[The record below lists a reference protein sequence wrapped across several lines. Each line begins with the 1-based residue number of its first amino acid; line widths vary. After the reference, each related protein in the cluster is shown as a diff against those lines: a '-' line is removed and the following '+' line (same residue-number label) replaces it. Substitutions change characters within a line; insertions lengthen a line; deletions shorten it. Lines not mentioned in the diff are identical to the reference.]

1 MEGSPVNAVASVV
14 IGVELSLL
22 GVGPT
27 PLRMLL
33 TLAVLTAAVLVV
45 LWLLTLVA
53 AKPIDKQWPPDEPL
67 DPTEMLWG
75 EVGGFVQK
83 SFAGLDLNLARDLAS
98 YMDEQKVAADTW
110 IVQYGD
116 PASHYYVLKKGEA
129 ELFGG
134 EGGPTG
140 PIATATGRKLAEGEG
155 FGDHA
160 LTASLD
166 EIDGGR
172 FLVGAHVARYRDH
185 DRACVVL
192 YDFAGRLRGDGDH
205 VHSHCVPGVVHK
217 PEEQVPAGR
226 KRFDSEQFA
235 VGGSGGNRGFEFGEV
250 VLDPFYDFR

>member
-1 MEGSPVNAVASVV
+1 MEERLVGAITSVV
-14 IGVELSLL
+14 VGVELQLL

-33 TLAVLTAAVLVV
+33 TLAVLTAVVLVV
-45 LWLLTLVA
+45 LWLITLVA

-98 YMDEQKVAADTW
+98 YMDEQKVTADTW

-160 LTASLD
+160 ITHRILSDIGVRAVSDCVILKLPAEDYIAALTVSAATGDAPLL
-166 EIDGGR
+166 GQTPPPPP
-172 FLVGAHVARYRDH
+172 VPTA
-185 DRACVVL
+185 
-192 YDFAGRLRGDGDH
+192 AG
-205 VHSHCVPGVVHK
+205 P
-217 PEEQVPAGR
+217 PPPPAPPPAGGPPPPGAPPGATS
-226 KRFDSEQFA
+226 F
-235 VGGSGGNRGFEFGEV
+235 
-250 VLDPFYDFR
+250 

>member
-1 MEGSPVNAVASVV
+1 MEASPVNAVAAVV
-14 IGVELSLL
+14 TGVDVPLL

-33 TLAVLTAAVLVV
+33 TLVVLTAIVLVV
-45 LWLLTLVA
+45 LWLVTLVA
-53 AKPIDKQWPPDEPL
+53 AKPIDKKWPPDEPL

-83 SFAGLDLNLARDLAS
+83 SFSGLDLNLARDLAS
-98 YMDEQKVAADTW
+98 YMDEQKVPADTW

-129 ELFGG
+129 EVFGG

-160 LTASLD
+160 ITHRILSDIGVRAVTDCVILKLSAEDYVAALTVSAATGDAPMLGQVAPPPPVPTAAAPPPPPPVSPPPPPP
-166 EIDGGR
+166 GGAPPPSAPP
-172 FLVGAHVARYRDH
+172 GATS
-185 DRACVVL
+185 
-192 YDFAGRLRGDGDH
+192 F
-205 VHSHCVPGVVHK
+205 
-217 PEEQVPAGR
+217 
-226 KRFDSEQFA
+226 
-235 VGGSGGNRGFEFGEV
+235 
-250 VLDPFYDFR
+250 

>member
-14 IGVELSLL
+14 TGIDVPLL

-33 TLAVLTAAVLVV
+33 TLVVLTAIVLVV
-45 LWLLTLVA
+45 LWLVTLVA
-53 AKPIDKQWPPDEPL
+53 AKPIDKKWPPDEPL

-98 YMDEQKVAADTW
+98 YMDEQKVPADTW

-129 ELFGG
+129 EVFGG

-160 LTASLD
+160 ITHRILSDIGVRAMSDCVILKLPAEDYIAALTVSA
-166 EIDGGR
+166 
-172 FLVGAHVARYRDH
+172 AT
-185 DRACVVL
+185 
-192 YDFAGRLRGDGDH
+192 GDAPLLG
-205 VHSHCVPGVVHK
+205 
-217 PEEQVPAGR
+217 QVPPPPPVPTAAAPPPPPA
-226 KRFDSEQFA
+226 SPPPPP
-235 VGGSGGNRGFEFGEV
+235 SGGTPPPGAPPGATSF
-250 VLDPFYDFR
+250 

>member
-1 MEGSPVNAVASVV
+1 MNAVAAVV
-14 IGVELSLL
+14 VGVDLPLL

-33 TLAVLTAAVLVV
+33 TLVVLTALVLLV

-53 AKPIDKQWPPDEPL
+53 GRPIDKKWPPDEPL

-83 SFAGLDLNLARDLAS
+83 SFAGLDLNLAQDLAS
-98 YMDEQKVAADTW
+98 YMEEQKVSADTW

-134 EGGPTG
+134 TGGPTG
-140 PIATATGRKLAEGEG
+140 PLATATGRRLAEGEG

-160 LTASLD
+160 ITHRLLSDIGVRAVTDCVILKLPAQDYIAALTVSAAS
-166 EIDGGR
+166 
-172 FLVGAHVARYRDH
+172 
-185 DRACVVL
+185 
-192 YDFAGRLRGDGDH
+192 GDTPLLGQG
-205 VHSHCVPGVVHK
+205 P
-217 PEEQVPAGR
+217 PPVPAAAG
-226 KRFDSEQFA
+226 A
-235 VGGSGGNRGFEFGEV
+235 PPTPPPPAGPPPSGPPPGATSF
-250 VLDPFYDFR
+250 

>member
-1 MEGSPVNAVASVV
+1 MEGRLVDAVASMV
-14 IGVELSLL
+14 IGIELPLL

-33 TLAVLTAAVLVV
+33 TLAVLTAIVLVV
-45 LWLLTLVA
+45 LWLITLVA

-98 YMDEQKVAADTW
+98 YMDEQKVPADTW

-160 LTASLD
+160 ITHRILSDIGVRSVTDCVILKLPAEDYIAALTVSAATGDAPLLGQTPAPPPVPRGGPPPVPPAAAPPPPPAS
-166 EIDGGR
+166 
-172 FLVGAHVARYRDH
+172 
-185 DRACVVL
+185 
-192 YDFAGRLRGDGDH
+192 
-205 VHSHCVPGVVHK
+205 P
-217 PEEQVPAGR
+217 PPTPPAGGPPPGAPPGATS
-226 KRFDSEQFA
+226 F
-235 VGGSGGNRGFEFGEV
+235 
-250 VLDPFYDFR
+250 

>member
-1 MEGSPVNAVASVV
+1 MEVGLVDAVASMV
-14 IGVELSLL
+14 IGVELPLL

-33 TLAVLTAAVLVV
+33 TLAVLTAVVLVV
-45 LWLLTLVA
+45 LWLITLVA

-98 YMDEQKVAADTW
+98 YMDEQKVPADTW

-160 LTASLD
+160 ITHRILSDIGVRSVSDCVILKLPAEDYIAALTVSAATGD
-166 EIDGGR
+166 
-172 FLVGAHVARYRDH
+172 AHLLGQTPPPPPVPTA
-185 DRACVVL
+185 
-192 YDFAGRLRGDGDH
+192 AG
-205 VHSHCVPGVVHK
+205 P
-217 PEEQVPAGR
+217 PPPPAPPPAGGPPPAGAPPGATS
-226 KRFDSEQFA
+226 F
-235 VGGSGGNRGFEFGEV
+235 
-250 VLDPFYDFR
+250 

>member
-1 MEGSPVNAVASVV
+1 MEVCLVDAVASTV
-14 IGVELSLL
+14 IGVELPLL

-33 TLAVLTAAVLVV
+33 TLAVLTAVVLVV
-45 LWLLTLVA
+45 LWLITLVA

-98 YMDEQKVAADTW
+98 YMDEQKVPADTW

-160 LTASLD
+160 ITHRILSDIGVRSVSDCVILKLPAEDYIAALTVSAATGDAPLL
-166 EIDGGR
+166 GQTPPPPP
-172 FLVGAHVARYRDH
+172 VPTA
-185 DRACVVL
+185 
-192 YDFAGRLRGDGDH
+192 AG
-205 VHSHCVPGVVHK
+205 P
-217 PEEQVPAGR
+217 PPPPAPPPAGGPPPAGAPPGATS
-226 KRFDSEQFA
+226 F
-235 VGGSGGNRGFEFGEV
+235 
-250 VLDPFYDFR
+250 

>member
-1 MEGSPVNAVASVV
+1 MTAALVLVGIDVP
-14 IGVELSLL
+14 LL

-33 TLAVLTAAVLVV
+33 TLVVLSGVVLVV

-53 AKPIDKQWPPDEPL
+53 AKPIDKKWPPDEPL

-98 YMDEQKVAADTW
+98 YMDEVKVPADSW

-129 ELFGG
+129 EIFGG
-134 EGGPTG
+134 DGAPTG
-140 PIATATGRKLAEGEG
+140 PIATATARKVAEGEG

-160 LTASLD
+160 ITHRILSD
-166 EIDGGR
+166 IG
-172 FLVGAHVARYRDH
+172 V
-185 DRACVVL
+185 RAVSECVVL
-192 YDFAGRLRGDGDH
+192 KLSAEDYIAAVTIAAATGDAPLLGQGGPPRTPGAPQPPSSSRLT
-205 VHSHCVPGVVHK
+205 VT
-217 PEEQVPAGR
+217 
-226 KRFDSEQFA
+226 
-235 VGGSGGNRGFEFGEV
+235 
-250 VLDPFYDFR
+250 LDPPPSATPPRTPPPGAPPPPPAAPPPNAPPGATSF